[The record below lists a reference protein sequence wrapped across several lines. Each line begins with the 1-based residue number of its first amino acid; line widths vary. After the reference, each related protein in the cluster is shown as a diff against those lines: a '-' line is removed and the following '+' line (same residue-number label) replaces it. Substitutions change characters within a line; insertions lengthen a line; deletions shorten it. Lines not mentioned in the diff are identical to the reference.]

1 MHLVADPLLGL
12 QLQSAELSVL
22 EWGQGC
28 SGSRQTHRAAIAA
41 AAVHRDVEGSTP
53 ATHGDR
59 TQPVFGEVK
68 PQGAQPGGFAE
79 TKGHTASAEAADGQH
94 HQLAQLLQFR
104 WGDL

>member
-1 MHLVADPLLGL
+1 MPTASPASVAG
-12 QLQSAELSVL
+12 A
-22 EWGQGC
+22 
-28 SGSRQTHRAAIAA
+28 RQAHRAAIAA

-68 PQGAQPGGFAE
+68 PQRTQAGGFAK
-79 TKGHTASAEAADGQH
+79 TKGHGISAEAADGQH

-104 WGDL
+104 